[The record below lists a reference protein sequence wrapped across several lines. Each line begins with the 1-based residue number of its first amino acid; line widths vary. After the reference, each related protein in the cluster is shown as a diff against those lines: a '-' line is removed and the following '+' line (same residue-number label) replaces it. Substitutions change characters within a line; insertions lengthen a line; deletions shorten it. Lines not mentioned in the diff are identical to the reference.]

1 MVGLTVR
8 VTPPLPPWRSI
19 SIRFFMPSLSPIK
32 MNIPE
37 RALYPVWAVD
47 RWGRH
52 HFWHSHP
59 GPTLPPHNSFCK
71 ICFFFWHIFWVFCF
85 HFWHSHPDGPTLP
98 PHKLS
103 RFLQNIFVWFEAFF
117 SVFGFQFLHSHPA
130 PGPTLPPHT
139 ECMASFLQNQF
150 SLLGRNDPKE
160 GFENLLFGEVRT
172 TNWMY
177 SLTLLTL
184 LTWFYCGNKG

>member
-1 MVGLTVR
+1 MKYMTDIYASYTLH
-8 VTPPLPPWRSI
+8 I
-19 SIRFFMPSLSPIK
+19 SNVSPIPIYNLPK
-32 MNIPE
+32 
-37 RALYPVWAVD
+37 RTLYPVWPVD

-52 HFWHSHP
+52 
-59 GPTLPPHNSFCK
+59 
-71 ICFFFWHIFWVFCF
+71 

-103 RFLQNIFVWFEAFF
+103 RFLQNIFAWFEAFF

-139 ECMASFLQNQF
+139 ECMASFSQNQF

-184 LTWFYCGNKG
+184 RTWFLCGNKG